1 MNNRLRREKQ
11 THQSVVQ
18 EWKRAESSDGAAAVV
33 GAKEEL
39 KLFLVY
45 LKLTQILLYTL
56 VLVEIEMM
64 ILHWKHYSALFG
76 EIKIKLN

>member
-11 THQSVVQ
+11 THQSVVH
-18 EWKRAESSDGAAAVV
+18 EWKRAESSDAAAVV

-56 VLVEIEMM
+56 MLVEIEMM
-64 ILHWKHYSALFG
+64 ILHWKHYSAFFWW
-76 EIKIKLN
+76 N